1 MATSTIPT
9 SYYLCAGVAALFIVV
24 YRLLQ
29 VGKRDPRMPPGPP
42 TIPILGNAHQI
53 PRTGLYK
60 QYVALDLQNTIWRR
74 KLIETSGLESGQ
86 QNMDQS
92 LASSLVHLTWWYCAT
107 VRRFTSFW
115 WRKEQY
121 TRTVQKHMLDAY

>member
-1 MATSTIPT
+1 MAQYHVFAIASILLYAT
-9 SYYLCAGVAALFIVV
+9 

-60 QYVALDLQNTIWRR
+60 Q
-74 KLIETSGLESGQ
+74 
-86 QNMDQS
+86 
-92 LASSLVHLTWWYCAT
+92 
-107 VRRFTSFW
+107 
-115 WRKEQY
+115 
-121 TRTVQKHMLDAY
+121 